1 MEITIK
7 IEGLDQLT
15 ESLALIGAALAYK
28 NDMAPTAESAVKLM
42 NEVTATT
49 EEVEK
54 PKKAKDPE
62 TKKETKK
69 AKDPETKKEEV
80 KVTEEPKKEEADS
93 KAATVSREEVR
104 AALVAKN
111 SPSTRD
117 KLKAILDKYEAPN
130 ITALKEEHFEDVLKE
145 LEAL

>member
-28 NDMAPTAESAVKLM
+28 NDTAPTAESAVKLM

-49 EEVEK
+49 EKVEK
-54 PKKAKDPE
+54 PKKEETKKTKDPE
-62 TKKETKK
+62 SKKEK
-69 AKDPETKKEEV
+69 
-80 KVTEEPKKEEADS
+80 ADS
-93 KAATVSREEVR
+93 KATIVTREEVR

-117 KLKAILDKYEAPN
+117 KLKAILDKFDAPN
-130 ITALKEEHFEDVLKE
+130 ISELKEEHFENVLKE

>member
-28 NDMAPTAESAVKLM
+28 NDMAPTAKSAVKLM

-54 PKKAKDPE
+54 PKKEETKKEDP
-62 TKKETKK
+62 KKETKK
-69 AKDPETKKEEV
+69 AKDPE
-80 KVTEEPKKEEADS
+80 PKKEEADS
-93 KAATVSREEVR
+93 KATTVTREEVR

>member
-15 ESLALIGAALAYK
+15 EALALIGAALAYK

-42 NEVTATT
+42 NEVTAST
-49 EEVEK
+49 EEVEE
-54 PKKAKDPE
+54 PKKE
-62 TKKETKK
+62 EVKKETKK
-69 AKDPETKKEEV
+69 AKDPEPKKEEV
-80 KVTEEPKKEEADS
+80 KKTEETKKEETDS
-93 KAATVSREEVR
+93 KTTTVTREEVR

>member
-49 EEVEK
+49 EEVV
-54 PKKAKDPE
+54 KK
-62 TKKETKK
+62 
-69 AKDPETKKEEV
+69 
-80 KVTEEPKKEEADS
+80 TEEAKKEEADS
-93 KAATVSREEVR
+93 KATTVTREEVR

-117 KLKAILDKYEAPN
+117 KLKAILDKFDAPN
-130 ITALKEEHFEDVLKE
+130 ISELKEEHFEDVLKE

>member
-28 NDMAPTAESAVKLM
+28 NDMAPTAKSAVKLM

-54 PKKAKDPE
+54 PKKEE

-69 AKDPETKKEEV
+69 TKDPEPKKEEV
-80 KVTEEPKKEEADS
+80 KKTEEPKKEEADS
-93 KAATVSREEVR
+93 KATTVTREEVR